1 MICKVANACFCLVK
15 AANQSVKESAGTA
28 SVRERDNNTSLGPSE
43 AKVSARTD
51 GAPGQGATWQRI
63 GRLLYSIHVFTCS
76 SEEA

>member
-15 AANQSVKESAGTA
+15 AANWSVKESAGTG

-51 GAPGQGATWQRI
+51 GAPR
-63 GRLLYSIHVFTCS
+63 
-76 SEEA
+76 SERDVAADWTLIIFDPRFYL